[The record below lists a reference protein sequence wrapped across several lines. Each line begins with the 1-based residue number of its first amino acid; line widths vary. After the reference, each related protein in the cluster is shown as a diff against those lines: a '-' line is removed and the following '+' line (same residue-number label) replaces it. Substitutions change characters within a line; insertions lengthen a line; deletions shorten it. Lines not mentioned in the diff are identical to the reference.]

1 MRRTRTAW
9 AAVGLLAL
17 AGAAAGEQKTEAER
31 PARPVTPL
39 KVQLLVTKRL
49 GDKKLSSLSYSFPC
63 NAAGAK
69 LSLNLGVEVP
79 VPVRKA
85 DKVEFMYRSV
95 GSNIECEAAA
105 LADGRFDLRL
115 AFEQSSLYNAGAKSA
130 APEES
135 LENRVDNPM
144 LFRTAKSV
152 FNAVLRDGQTTEAV
166 AGADPLTGE
175 VVAIDVTLTVVK

>member
-1 MRRTRTAW
+1 MWTAG
-9 AAVGLLAL
+9 AAFGLLAL
-17 AGAAAGEQKTEAER
+17 AGAAAGEQKGEAER
-31 PARPVTPL
+31 PTRLVTPL
-39 KVQLLVTKRL
+39 KVQLIVTKRL
-49 GDKKLSSLSYSFPC
+49 GDKKISSLSYSFPC

-85 DKVEFMYRSV
+85 DKVEFQYRSV

-115 AFEQSSLYNAGAKSA
+115 AFEQSSLYNAGAKA
-130 APEES
+130 APDES
-135 LENRVDNPM
+135 LDSRLDNPA
-144 LFRTAKSV
+144 LFRTARSY
-152 FNAVLRDGQTTEAV
+152 FNVVLRDGQTTEAV

-175 VVAIDVTLTVVK
+175 VVGIDVTLAVVK

>member
-1 MRRTRTAW
+1 MKRMWTAG
-9 AAVGLLAL
+9 AAFGLLAL
-17 AGAAAGEQKTEAER
+17 AGAAAGEQKGEADR
-31 PARPVTPL
+31 PARLVTPL
-39 KVQLLVTKRL
+39 KVQLVVTKRL

-69 LSLNLGVEVP
+69 LSLNLALEVP

-95 GSNIECEAAA
+95 GSNIECEASA

-115 AFEQSSLYNAGAKSA
+115 AFEQSALYSPPGKTT

-135 LENRVDNPM
+135 LESRIENPM
-144 LFRTAKSV
+144 LFRTAKSY
-152 FNAVLRDGQTTEAV
+152 FNAVLRDGQTMEAV

-175 VVAIDVTLTVVK
+175 VVGIDVTLAVVK